1 MPYVS
6 RDEAG
11 RVSAAYAEQREGAEE
26 FLPAGA
32 PELMTLLGHDQTG
45 RDARESL
52 TASDFE
58 LVRVIEDLIG
68 LLVEKNLIQHTELP
82 QEAAAKIFH
91 RRQLRGELGSLQ
103 GLLAEDDQAI

>member
-6 RDEAG
+6 RDETG
-11 RVSAAYAEQREGAEE
+11 RVSAAYAEQRDGAEE

-32 PELMTLLGHDQTG
+32 PELIALLGEDESG

-52 TASDFE
+52 TATDFE
-58 LVRVIEDLIG
+58 LVRVIEDLVA
-68 LLVEKNLIQHTELP
+68 LLVEKNRIQHTELP

-91 RRQLRGELGSLQ
+91 RRQLRGELDSLQ
-103 GLLAEDDQAI
+103 GLLVEDDQPI

>member
-6 RDEAG
+6 RDETG
-11 RVSAAYAEQREGAEE
+11 QVSAAYAEPRADAEE

-32 PELMTLLGHDQTG
+32 PELLILLGEAESG

-52 TASDFE
+52 TATDLE

-91 RRQLRGELGSLQ
+91 RRQLRGELDSLQ
-103 GLLAEDDQAI
+103 GLLAEDDQTI